1 MSTTRIGHIL
11 TKHLALAAL
20 LVVCGSLI
28 AQDAPPRAR
37 LFKHTHIPVGTN
49 GGPSA
54 SVHPR
59 GIGLIINPIY
69 SSSITSNARA
79 TDIMS
84 TINAAIAVYQTTYSN
99 PITVTIQF
107 DNVNS
112 GLGASSTFTGTFP
125 YTDFRTALIAKATT
139 ADDMTALGQ
148 VPNQTNNPVNN
159 DPNMTIATALAR
171 ALGLTGG
178 QENPPAGQPDSTISL
193 NIGLMNIL
201 DTDNNSQKYSLT
213 ATVEH
218 EIDEALGMG
227 SQLDS
232 GTTGGIYPEDLFRF
246 DGSGSR
252 SFTTSKSATSFF
264 SINGTTKLA
273 QFNQDSSGDF
283 GDWFSVNGGQVPQVQ
298 DAFGTPGDHEVLGVE
313 LTVLDVIGYTRG
325 AGGSGGGGG
334 GGPNVPPVISSPAS
348 CTPNPASVGIPA
360 ALSVGATDANNDSL
374 TVTWD
379 FGDGSSGSGK
389 TVMHT
394 YGTKGTYQATA
405 TVSDGNG
412 GTVTSS
418 VTVNAV
424 VTFTQVSTLRQK
436 FSLNFKSGVD
446 RLDITL
452 ESDAFFNSAD
462 ETTVSII
469 IGDMAAGKAVT
480 VDSGTLF
487 RNKATGSVGKFT
499 LNTRS
504 GTLRYAATRGQFQD
518 LLAPF
523 GATNNDVSQTVSI
536 PIFIFFNNGIYGD
549 TYDFFYVGKAGR
561 SGTGK

>member
-1 MSTTRIGHIL
+1 MTTHRIGNVL
-11 TKHLALAAL
+11 KTRMALAAL
-20 LVVCGSLI
+20 LLVSGSLL
-28 AQDAPPRAR
+28 AQDTAPRPRQ
-37 LFKHTHIPVGTN
+37 FVHTHIPVGPN

-54 SVHPR
+54 PVRSR
-59 GIGLIINPIY
+59 AGGLIINPIF

-79 TDIMS
+79 ADIMT
-84 TINAAIAVYQTTYSN
+84 TINAAIAVYQATYSN

-107 DNVNS
+107 NNVNT

-125 YTDFRTALIAKATT
+125 YTDYRAALIAKATT

-178 QENPPAGQPDSTISL
+178 QENPPQGQPDSSIDL
-193 NIGLMNIL
+193 NISLMNIL
-201 DTDNNSQKYSLT
+201 ATDNNSQKYSLA

-252 SFTTSKSATSFF
+252 SFTTSKTATSFF
-264 SINGTTKLA
+264 SIDGTTKLA

-283 GDWFSVNGGQVPQVQ
+283 GDWFSVNGGQIPQVQ
-298 DAFGTPGDHEVLGVE
+298 DAFGSPGDHEVLGVE

-325 AGGSGGGGG
+325 AGGTGSGG

-379 FGDGSSGSGK
+379 FGDGSNGSGK

-394 YGTKGTYQATA
+394 YGTPGTYNATA

-418 VTVNAV
+418 VVVTAV
-424 VTFTQVSTLRQK
+424 VTFTQVSTFRQK
-436 FSLNFKSGVD
+436 FSLNFKTGRD
-446 RLDITL
+446 GLDVTL

-462 ETTVSII
+462 GTTVSII
-469 IGDMAAGKAVT
+469 VGDMAAGKAVT

-499 LNTRS
+499 LNTRN
-504 GTLRYAATRGQFQD
+504 GTLRYAATKGSFQD

-523 GATNNDVSQTVSI
+523 GAVNDDVSQTVSI

-549 TYDFFYVGKAGR
+549 TYDFFYVGRFGR
-561 SGTGK
+561 NGTGK